1 MAGKSISSSLTIR
14 KRLMLW
20 TLGLVL
26 ILGTIE
32 VLLFSSLSIINIPQ
46 TIQEVIMQPTIIA
59 TSEPEVVNAPTGS
72 VEQAQSIVGVDQ
84 IQKAVQRQV
93 IRIAI
98 VTTLV
103 FVGIG
108 ILGASKVSQQAL
120 EPVLRLSKEVSE
132 IDETTLSKRVTPVG
146 ADDELMVM
154 TTSIN
159 RTLDRLE
166 TAFQTQEQFVLD
178 AAHELRTPLSII
190 RSNFEV
196 LENLP
201 QNAETERAGLSVSL
215 NRNVERMEVLVE
227 DLLFLAKGETQY
239 VSESI
244 NLAEIIGE
252 ICLDLDA
259 LAKVND
265 ISLNF
270 QTSENIILKGNS
282 VLIDRLFRNLIV
294 NAIQY
299 SDKDG
304 IVSISITRS
313 VDEAKVSITDNGVGI
328 NPDELPFIFDR
339 FYRCDHSRS
348 RAKGGSGLGLAT
360 VKHIANLYQATVEV
374 QSQPGE
380 GSTFI
385 VSFPNPNLS

>member
-166 TAFQTQEQFVLD
+166 TAIQTQEQFVLD

-201 QNAETERAGLSVSL
+201 QNAEAERAGLSVSL

-374 QSQPGE
+374 QSHPGE

>member
-1 MAGKSISSSLTIR
+1 MTGKSFSSSLTIR

-26 ILGTIE
+26 ILGIIQ
-32 VLLFSSLSIINIPQ
+32 VILFSSLSIINIPQ
-46 TIQEVIMQPTIIA
+46 TIQEVIMQPTLVGM
-59 TSEPEVVNAPTGS
+59 SKPEVVNTPASS
-72 VEQAQSIVGVDQ
+72 VGQAQSIVGADQ

-103 FVGIG
+103 FLGIG
-108 ILGASKVSQQAL
+108 ILGALKVSQQAL

-132 IDETTLSKRVTPVG
+132 VDETTLSKRVTSVG
-146 ADDELMVM
+146 ADDELLVM

-190 RSNFEV
+190 RSSFEV

-201 QNAETERAGLSVSL
+201 QDAEAERAGLSASL

-227 DLLFLAKGETQY
+227 DLLFLAKGENQY
-239 VSESI
+239 ASESI

-252 ICLDLDA
+252 ICLDLQT
-259 LAKVND
+259 LAKVNEV
-265 ISLNF
+265 SFNF
-270 QTSENIILKGNS
+270 QTTENIAFKGNS

-299 SDKDG
+299 SNKG
-304 IVSISITRS
+304 GTVSISIDRS
-313 VDEAKVSITDNGVGI
+313 LYEGKVSIADNGVGI
-328 NPDELPFIFDR
+328 HPDELPFIFDR
-339 FYRCDHSRS
+339 FYRCDQSRS
-348 RAKGGSGLGLAT
+348 RAKGGSGLGLAI
-360 VKHIANLYQATVEV
+360 VKHIANLYKATVVV

-385 VSFPNPNLS
+385 VSLPISD

>member
-1 MAGKSISSSLTIR
+1 MTGKSFSSSLTIR

-26 ILGTIE
+26 MLGIIQ
-32 VLLFSSLSIINIPQ
+32 VILFSSLSIINIPQ
-46 TIQEVIMQPTIIA
+46 TIQEVIMQPTLVGM
-59 TSEPEVVNAPTGS
+59 SEPEVVNTPASS
-72 VEQAQSIVGVDQ
+72 VGQAQSIVGADQ

-103 FVGIG
+103 FLGIG
-108 ILGASKVSQQAL
+108 ILGALKVSQKAL

-132 IDETTLSKRVTPVG
+132 VDETTLSKRVTSVG
-146 ADDELMVM
+146 ADDELLVM

-190 RSNFEV
+190 RSTFEV

-201 QNAETERAGLSVSL
+201 QDAEAERAGLSASL

-227 DLLFLAKGETQY
+227 DLLFLAKGENQY
-239 VSESI
+239 ASESI

-252 ICLDLDA
+252 ICLDLQT
-259 LAKVND
+259 LAKVNEV
-265 ISLNF
+265 SFTF
-270 QTSENIILKGNS
+270 QTSENIAFKGNS

-299 SDKDG
+299 SNKG
-304 IVSISITRS
+304 GTVSISIDRS
-313 VDEAKVSITDNGVGI
+313 LYEGKVSIADNGVGI
-328 NPDELPFIFDR
+328 HPDELPFIFDR
-339 FYRCDHSRS
+339 FYRCDQSRS
-348 RAKGGSGLGLAT
+348 RAKGGSGLGLAI

-385 VSFPNPNLS
+385 VSLPISG

>member
-1 MAGKSISSSLTIR
+1 MAGKSILSSLTIR

-20 TLGLVL
+20 TIGLVL
-26 ILGTIE
+26 ILGIIE
-32 VLLFSSLSIINIPQ
+32 VLLFSSLSIITIPQ
-46 TIQEVIMQPTIIA
+46 TIQEIIMQPTIVGM
-59 TSEPEVVNAPTGS
+59 SEPKVVNAPTSS
-72 VEQAQSIVGVDQ
+72 VGQAQSIVGADQ

-108 ILGASKVSQQAL
+108 ILGALKVGQQAL

-132 IDETTLSKRVTPVG
+132 VDETTLSKRVTPVG
-146 ADDELMVM
+146 ADDELMAM

-196 LENLP
+196 LGNLP
-201 QNAETERAGLSVSL
+201 QDAEAERAGLSASL

-227 DLLFLAKGETQY
+227 DLLFLAKGENQY

-252 ICLDLDA
+252 ICLDLAA

-270 QTSENIILKGNS
+270 QTSENIVLKGNS

-299 SDKDG
+299 SDKGG
-304 IVSISITRS
+304 IVSMSINQS
-313 VDEAKVSITDNGVGI
+313 LYEVKVSIADNGVGI

-339 FYRCDHSRS
+339 FYRCDPSRS
-348 RAKGGSGLGLAT
+348 RAKGGSGLGLAI

-385 VSFPNPNLS
+385 VSLPISD

>member
-1 MAGKSISSSLTIR
+1 MTGKSFSSSLTIR

-26 ILGTIE
+26 MLGIIQ
-32 VLLFSSLSIINIPQ
+32 VILFSSLSIINIPQ
-46 TIQEVIMQPTIIA
+46 TIQEVIMQPTLVGM
-59 TSEPEVVNAPTGS
+59 SEPEVVNTPASS
-72 VEQAQSIVGVDQ
+72 VGQAQSIVGADQ

-103 FVGIG
+103 FLGIG
-108 ILGASKVSQQAL
+108 ILGALKVSQKAL

-132 IDETTLSKRVTPVG
+132 LDETTLSKRVTSVG
-146 ADDELMVM
+146 ADDELLVM

-190 RSNFEV
+190 RSTFEV

-201 QNAETERAGLSVSL
+201 QDAEAERAGLSASL

-227 DLLFLAKGETQY
+227 DLLFLAKGENQY
-239 VSESI
+239 ASESI

-252 ICLDLDA
+252 ICLDLQT
-259 LAKVND
+259 LAKVNEV
-265 ISLNF
+265 SFTF
-270 QTSENIILKGNS
+270 QTSENIAFKGNS

-299 SDKDG
+299 SNKG
-304 IVSISITRS
+304 GTVSISIDRS
-313 VDEAKVSITDNGVGI
+313 LYEGKVSIADNGVGI
-328 NPDELPFIFDR
+328 HPDELPFIFDR
-339 FYRCDHSRS
+339 FYRCDQSRS
-348 RAKGGSGLGLAT
+348 RAKGGSGLGLAI

-385 VSFPNPNLS
+385 VSLPISG

>member
-1 MAGKSISSSLTIR
+1 MTGKSFSSSLTIR

-26 ILGTIE
+26 ILGIIQ
-32 VLLFSSLSIINIPQ
+32 VILFSSLSIINIPQ
-46 TIQEVIMQPTIIA
+46 TIQEVIMQPTLVGM
-59 TSEPEVVNAPTGS
+59 SKPEVVNTPASS
-72 VEQAQSIVGVDQ
+72 VGQAQSIVGADQ

-103 FVGIG
+103 FLGIG
-108 ILGASKVSQQAL
+108 ILGALKVSQQAL

-132 IDETTLSKRVTPVG
+132 VDETTLSKRVTSVG
-146 ADDELMVM
+146 ADDELLVM

-190 RSNFEV
+190 RSSFEV

-201 QNAETERAGLSVSL
+201 QDAEAERAGLSASL

-227 DLLFLAKGETQY
+227 DLLFLAKGENQY
-239 VSESI
+239 ASESI

-252 ICLDLDA
+252 ICLDLQT
-259 LAKVND
+259 LAKVNEV
-265 ISLNF
+265 SFNF
-270 QTSENIILKGNS
+270 QTTENIAFKGNS

-299 SDKDG
+299 SNKG
-304 IVSISITRS
+304 GTVSISIDRS
-313 VDEAKVSITDNGVGI
+313 LYEGKVSIADNGVGI
-328 NPDELPFIFDR
+328 HQDEIPYIFAR
-339 FYRCDHSRS
+339 FYRCDQSRS
-348 RAKGGSGLGLAT
+348 RAKGGSGLGLAI
-360 VKHIANLYQATVEV
+360 VKHIANLYKATVVV

-385 VSFPNPNLS
+385 VSLPISD

>member
-26 ILGTIE
+26 ILGIIQ

-46 TIQEVIMQPTIIA
+46 TIQEVIIQPTNIA
-59 TSEPEVVNAPTGS
+59 MSEPEVVNAPASS
-72 VEQAQSIVGVDQ
+72 VGQEQSRVAADQ

-93 IRIAI
+93 IRIAV

-108 ILGASKVSQQAL
+108 ILGALKVSQQAL

-146 ADDELMVM
+146 ADDELMAM
-154 TTSIN
+154 TASIN

-178 AAHELRTPLSII
+178 AAHELRTPLSVI

-201 QNAETERAGLSVSL
+201 QDAEAERAGLSASL

-227 DLLFLAKGETQY
+227 DLLFLAKGENQY

-252 ICLDLDA
+252 VCLDLQA

-265 ISLNF
+265 VSINF
-270 QTSENIILKGNS
+270 QTSENIVLKGSS

-299 SDKDG
+299 SDKGG
-304 IVSISITRS
+304 IVRIAINRS
-313 VDEAKVSITDNGVGI
+313 LYGVKVSIADDGVGI
-328 NPDELPFIFDR
+328 QPEELPLIFDR
-339 FYRCDHSRS
+339 FYRCDQSRS
-348 RAKGGSGLGLAT
+348 RAKGGSGLGLAI
-360 VKHIANLYQATVEV
+360 VKHIANLYQATVDV

-385 VSFPNPNLS
+385 VSLPNSY

>member
-1 MAGKSISSSLTIR
+1 MTGKSFSSSLTIR

-26 ILGTIE
+26 ILGIIQ
-32 VLLFSSLSIINIPQ
+32 VILFSSLSIINIPQ
-46 TIQEVIMQPTIIA
+46 TIQEVIIQPTLVGM
-59 TSEPEVVNAPTGS
+59 SKPEVVNTPASS
-72 VEQAQSIVGVDQ
+72 VGQAQSIVGADQ

-103 FVGIG
+103 FLGIG
-108 ILGASKVSQQAL
+108 ILGALKVSQQAL

-132 IDETTLSKRVTPVG
+132 VDETTLSKRVTSVG
-146 ADDELMVM
+146 ADDELLVM

-190 RSNFEV
+190 RSSFEV

-201 QNAETERAGLSVSL
+201 QDAEAERAGLSASL

-227 DLLFLAKGETQY
+227 DLLFLAKGENQY
-239 VSESI
+239 ASESI

-252 ICLDLDA
+252 ICLDLQT
-259 LAKVND
+259 LAKVNEV
-265 ISLNF
+265 SFNF
-270 QTSENIILKGNS
+270 QTTENIAFKGNS

-299 SDKDG
+299 SNKG
-304 IVSISITRS
+304 GTVSISIDRS
-313 VDEAKVSITDNGVGI
+313 LYEGKVSIADNGVGI
-328 NPDELPFIFDR
+328 HPDELPFIFDR
-339 FYRCDHSRS
+339 FYRCDQSRS
-348 RAKGGSGLGLAT
+348 RAKGGSGLGLAI
-360 VKHIANLYQATVEV
+360 VKHIANLYKATVVV

-385 VSFPNPNLS
+385 VSLPISD

>member
-1 MAGKSISSSLTIR
+1 MTGKSFSSSLTIR

-26 ILGTIE
+26 ILGIIQ
-32 VLLFSSLSIINIPQ
+32 VILFSSLSIINIPQ
-46 TIQEVIMQPTIIA
+46 TIQEVIMQPTLVGM
-59 TSEPEVVNAPTGS
+59 SKPEVVNTPASS
-72 VEQAQSIVGVDQ
+72 VGQAQSIVGADQ

-103 FVGIG
+103 FLGIG
-108 ILGASKVSQQAL
+108 ILGALKVSQQAL

-132 IDETTLSKRVTPVG
+132 VDETTLSKRVTSVG
-146 ADDELMVM
+146 ADDELLVM

-190 RSNFEV
+190 RSSFEV

-201 QNAETERAGLSVSL
+201 QDAEAERAGLSASL

-227 DLLFLAKGETQY
+227 DLLFLAKGENQY
-239 VSESI
+239 ASESI

-252 ICLDLDA
+252 ICLDLQT
-259 LAKVND
+259 LAKVNEV
-265 ISLNF
+265 SFNF
-270 QTSENIILKGNS
+270 QTTENIAFKGTS

-299 SDKDG
+299 SNKG
-304 IVSISITRS
+304 GTVSISIDRS
-313 VDEAKVSITDNGVGI
+313 LYEGKVSIADNGVGI
-328 NPDELPFIFDR
+328 HPDELPFIFDR
-339 FYRCDHSRS
+339 FYRCDQSRS
-348 RAKGGSGLGLAT
+348 RAKGGSGLGLSI
-360 VKHIANLYQATVEV
+360 VKHIANLYKATVVV

-385 VSFPNPNLS
+385 VSLPISD

>member
-1 MAGKSISSSLTIR
+1 MAGKSITSSLTIR

-26 ILGTIE
+26 ILGIIQ

-46 TIQEVIMQPTIIA
+46 TIQEVIIQPTNIA
-59 TSEPEVVNAPTGS
+59 MIEPEGVNTPAS
-72 VEQAQSIVGVDQ
+72 NVAQERSRVDADQ

-93 IRIAI
+93 IRIAV

-108 ILGASKVSQQAL
+108 ILGALKVSQQAL

-146 ADDELMVM
+146 ADDELMAM
-154 TTSIN
+154 TASIN

-178 AAHELRTPLSII
+178 AAHELRTPLSVI

-201 QNAETERAGLSVSL
+201 QDAEAERAGLSASL

-227 DLLFLAKGETQY
+227 DLLFLAKGENQY

-252 ICLDLDA
+252 VCLDLQA

-265 ISLNF
+265 VSINF
-270 QTSENIILKGNS
+270 QTSENIVLKGSS

-299 SDKDG
+299 SDKGG
-304 IVSISITRS
+304 IVRIAINRS
-313 VDEAKVSITDNGVGI
+313 LYGVKVSIADDGVGI
-328 NPDELPFIFDR
+328 QPEELPLIFDR
-339 FYRCDHSRS
+339 FYRCDQSRS
-348 RAKGGSGLGLAT
+348 RAKGGSGLGLAI
-360 VKHIANLYQATVEV
+360 VKHIANLYQATVDV

-385 VSFPNPNLS
+385 VSLPNSY

>member
-1 MAGKSISSSLTIR
+1 MAGKSILSSLTIR

-20 TLGLVL
+20 TIGLVL
-26 ILGTIE
+26 ILGIIE
-32 VLLFSSLSIINIPQ
+32 VLLFSSLSIITIPQ
-46 TIQEVIMQPTIIA
+46 TIQEIIMQPTIVGM
-59 TSEPEVVNAPTGS
+59 SEPEVVNAPTSS
-72 VEQAQSIVGVDQ
+72 VGQAQSIVDADQ

-108 ILGASKVSQQAL
+108 ILGALKVSQQAL

-132 IDETTLSKRVTPVG
+132 VDETTLSKRVTPVG
-146 ADDELMVM
+146 ADDELMAM

-196 LENLP
+196 LGNLP
-201 QNAETERAGLSVSL
+201 QDAEAERAGLSASL

-227 DLLFLAKGETQY
+227 DLLFLAKGENQY

-252 ICLDLDA
+252 ICLDLAA

-270 QTSENIILKGNS
+270 QTSENIVLKGNS

-299 SDKDG
+299 SDKGG
-304 IVSISITRS
+304 IVSMSINQS
-313 VDEAKVSITDNGVGI
+313 LYEVKVSIADNGVGI

-339 FYRCDHSRS
+339 FYRCDPSRS
-348 RAKGGSGLGLAT
+348 RAKGGSGLGLAI

-385 VSFPNPNLS
+385 VSLPISD

>member
-1 MAGKSISSSLTIR
+1 MTGKSFSSSLTIR

-26 ILGTIE
+26 MLGIIQ
-32 VLLFSSLSIINIPQ
+32 VILFSSLSIINIPQ
-46 TIQEVIMQPTIIA
+46 TIQEVIMQPTLVGM
-59 TSEPEVVNAPTGS
+59 SEPEVVNTPASS
-72 VEQAQSIVGVDQ
+72 VGQAQSIVGADQ

-103 FVGIG
+103 FLGIG
-108 ILGASKVSQQAL
+108 ILGALKVSQKAL

-132 IDETTLSKRVTPVG
+132 VDETTLSKRVTSVG
-146 ADDELMVM
+146 ADDELLVM

-190 RSNFEV
+190 RSTFEV

-201 QNAETERAGLSVSL
+201 QDAEAERAGLSASL

-227 DLLFLAKGETQY
+227 DLLFLAKGENQY
-239 VSESI
+239 ASESI

-252 ICLDLDA
+252 ICLDLQT
-259 LAKVND
+259 LAKVNEV
-265 ISLNF
+265 SFTF
-270 QTSENIILKGNS
+270 QTSENIAFKGNS

-299 SDKDG
+299 SNKG
-304 IVSISITRS
+304 GTVSISIDRS
-313 VDEAKVSITDNGVGI
+313 LYEGKVSIADNGVGI
-328 NPDELPFIFDR
+328 HPDELPFIFDR

-348 RAKGGSGLGLAT
+348 RAKGGSGLGLAI

-385 VSFPNPNLS
+385 VSLPISG

>member
-1 MAGKSISSSLTIR
+1 MTGKSFSSSLTIR

-26 ILGTIE
+26 ILGIIQ
-32 VLLFSSLSIINIPQ
+32 VILFSSLSIINIPQ
-46 TIQEVIMQPTIIA
+46 TIQEVIMQPTLVGM
-59 TSEPEVVNAPTGS
+59 SKPEVVNTPASS
-72 VEQAQSIVGVDQ
+72 VGQAQSIVGADQ

-103 FVGIG
+103 FLGIG
-108 ILGASKVSQQAL
+108 ILGALKVSQQAL

-132 IDETTLSKRVTPVG
+132 VDETTLSKRVTSVG
-146 ADDELMVM
+146 ADDELLVM

-190 RSNFEV
+190 RSSFEV

-201 QNAETERAGLSVSL
+201 QDAEAERAGLSASL

-227 DLLFLAKGETQY
+227 DLLFLAKGENQY
-239 VSESI
+239 ASESI

-252 ICLDLDA
+252 ICLDLQT
-259 LAKVND
+259 LAKVNEV
-265 ISLNF
+265 SFNF
-270 QTSENIILKGNS
+270 QTTENIAFKGNS

-299 SDKDG
+299 SNKG
-304 IVSISITRS
+304 GTVSISIDRS
-313 VDEAKVSITDNGVGI
+313 LYEGKVSIADNGVGI
-328 NPDELPFIFDR
+328 HPDELPFIFDR
-339 FYRCDHSRS
+339 FYRCDQSRS
-348 RAKGGSGLGLAT
+348 RAKGGSGLGLSI
-360 VKHIANLYQATVEV
+360 VKHIANLYKATVVV

-385 VSFPNPNLS
+385 VSLPISD

>member
-1 MAGKSISSSLTIR
+1 
-14 KRLMLW
+14 MLW

-26 ILGTIE
+26 ILGIIQ
-32 VLLFSSLSIINIPQ
+32 VILFSSLSIINIPQ
-46 TIQEVIMQPTIIA
+46 TIQEVIMQPTLVGM
-59 TSEPEVVNAPTGS
+59 SKPEVVNTPASS
-72 VEQAQSIVGVDQ
+72 VGQAQSIVGADQ

-103 FVGIG
+103 FLGIG
-108 ILGASKVSQQAL
+108 ILGALKVSQQAL

-132 IDETTLSKRVTPVG
+132 VDETTLSKRVTSVG
-146 ADDELMVM
+146 ADDELLVM

-190 RSNFEV
+190 RSSFEV

-201 QNAETERAGLSVSL
+201 QDAEAERAGLSASL

-227 DLLFLAKGETQY
+227 DLLFLAKGENQY
-239 VSESI
+239 ASESI

-252 ICLDLDA
+252 ICLDLQT
-259 LAKVND
+259 LAKVNEV
-265 ISLNF
+265 SFNF
-270 QTSENIILKGNS
+270 QTTENIAFKGNS

-299 SDKDG
+299 SNKG
-304 IVSISITRS
+304 GTVSISIDRS
-313 VDEAKVSITDNGVGI
+313 LYEGKVSIADNGVGI
-328 NPDELPFIFDR
+328 HPDELPFIFDR
-339 FYRCDHSRS
+339 FYRCDQSRS
-348 RAKGGSGLGLAT
+348 RAKGGSGLGLSI
-360 VKHIANLYQATVEV
+360 VKHIANLYKATVVV

-385 VSFPNPNLS
+385 VSLPISD

>member
-1 MAGKSISSSLTIR
+1 MAGKSILSSLTIR

-20 TLGLVL
+20 TIGLVL
-26 ILGTIE
+26 ILGIIE
-32 VLLFSSLSIINIPQ
+32 VLLFSSLSIITIPQ
-46 TIQEVIMQPTIIA
+46 TIQEIIMQPTIVGM
-59 TSEPEVVNAPTGS
+59 SEPKVVNAPTSS
-72 VEQAQSIVGVDQ
+72 VGQAQSIVGADQ

-108 ILGASKVSQQAL
+108 ILGALKVSQQAL

-132 IDETTLSKRVTPVG
+132 VDETTLSKRVTPVG
-146 ADDELMVM
+146 ADDELMAM

-196 LENLP
+196 LGNLP
-201 QNAETERAGLSVSL
+201 QDAEAERAGLSASL

-227 DLLFLAKGETQY
+227 DLLFLAKGENQY

-252 ICLDLDA
+252 ICLDLAA

-270 QTSENIILKGNS
+270 QTSENIVLKGNS

-299 SDKDG
+299 SDKGG
-304 IVSISITRS
+304 IVSMSINQS
-313 VDEAKVSITDNGVGI
+313 LYEVKVSIADNGVGI

-339 FYRCDHSRS
+339 FYRCDPSRS
-348 RAKGGSGLGLAT
+348 RAKGGSGLGLAI

-385 VSFPNPNLS
+385 VSLPISD

>member
-1 MAGKSISSSLTIR
+1 MTGKSFSSSLTIR

-26 ILGTIE
+26 ILGIIQ
-32 VLLFSSLSIINIPQ
+32 VILFSSLSIINIPQ
-46 TIQEVIMQPTIIA
+46 TIQEVIMLPTLVGM
-59 TSEPEVVNAPTGS
+59 SKPEVVNTPASS
-72 VEQAQSIVGVDQ
+72 VGQAQSIVGADQ

-103 FVGIG
+103 FLGIG
-108 ILGASKVSQQAL
+108 ILGALKVSQQAL

-132 IDETTLSKRVTPVG
+132 VDETTLSKRVTSVG
-146 ADDELMVM
+146 ADDELLVM

-190 RSNFEV
+190 RSSFEV

-201 QNAETERAGLSVSL
+201 QDAEAERAGLSASL

-227 DLLFLAKGETQY
+227 DLLFLAKGENQY
-239 VSESI
+239 ASESI

-252 ICLDLDA
+252 ICLDLQT
-259 LAKVND
+259 LAKVNEV
-265 ISLNF
+265 SFNF
-270 QTSENIILKGNS
+270 QTTENIAFKGNS

-299 SDKDG
+299 SNKG
-304 IVSISITRS
+304 GTVSISIDRS
-313 VDEAKVSITDNGVGI
+313 LYEGKVSIADNGVGI
-328 NPDELPFIFDR
+328 HPDELPFIFDR
-339 FYRCDHSRS
+339 FYRCDQSRS
-348 RAKGGSGLGLAT
+348 RAKGGSGLGLAI
-360 VKHIANLYQATVEV
+360 VKHIANLYKATVVV

-385 VSFPNPNLS
+385 VSLPISD

>member
-1 MAGKSISSSLTIR
+1 MAGKSILSSLTIR

-20 TLGLVL
+20 TIGLVL
-26 ILGTIE
+26 ILGIIE
-32 VLLFSSLSIINIPQ
+32 VLLFSSLSIITIPQ
-46 TIQEVIMQPTIIA
+46 TIQEIIMQPTIVGM
-59 TSEPEVVNAPTGS
+59 SEPKVVNAPTSS
-72 VEQAQSIVGVDQ
+72 VGQAQSIVDADQ

-108 ILGASKVSQQAL
+108 ILGALKVGQQAL

-132 IDETTLSKRVTPVG
+132 VDETTLSKRVTPVG
-146 ADDELMVM
+146 ADDELMAM

-196 LENLP
+196 LGNLP
-201 QNAETERAGLSVSL
+201 QDAEAERAGLSASL

-227 DLLFLAKGETQY
+227 DLLFLAKGENQY

-252 ICLDLDA
+252 ICLDLAA

-270 QTSENIILKGNS
+270 QTSENIVLKGNS

-299 SDKDG
+299 SDKGG
-304 IVSISITRS
+304 IVSISINQS
-313 VDEAKVSITDNGVGI
+313 LYEVKVSIADNGVGI

-339 FYRCDHSRS
+339 FYRCDPSRS
-348 RAKGGSGLGLAT
+348 RAKGGSGLGLAI

-385 VSFPNPNLS
+385 VSLPISD

>member
-1 MAGKSISSSLTIR
+1 MAGKSITSSLTIR

-26 ILGTIE
+26 ILGIIQ

-46 TIQEVIMQPTIIA
+46 TIQEVIIQPTNIA
-59 TSEPEVVNAPTGS
+59 MIEPGGVNAPASS
-72 VEQAQSIVGVDQ
+72 VAQEQSRVDADQ

-93 IRIAI
+93 IRIAV

-108 ILGASKVSQQAL
+108 ILGALKVSQQAL

-146 ADDELMVM
+146 ADDELMAM

-178 AAHELRTPLSII
+178 AAHELRTPLSVI

-201 QNAETERAGLSVSL
+201 QDAEAERAGLSSSL

-227 DLLFLAKGETQY
+227 DLLFLAKGENQY

-252 ICLDLDA
+252 VCLDLQA

-265 ISLNF
+265 VSINF
-270 QTSENIILKGNS
+270 QTSENIVLKGSS

-299 SDKDG
+299 SDKGG
-304 IVSISITRS
+304 IVRIAINRS
-313 VDEAKVSITDNGVGI
+313 LYGVKVSIADDGVGI
-328 NPDELPFIFDR
+328 QPEELPLIFDR
-339 FYRCDHSRS
+339 FYRCDQSRS
-348 RAKGGSGLGLAT
+348 RAKGGSGLGLAI

-385 VSFPNPNLS
+385 VSLPNSY

>member
-1 MAGKSISSSLTIR
+1 M
-14 KRLMLW
+14 
-20 TLGLVL
+20 
-26 ILGTIE
+26 
-32 VLLFSSLSIINIPQ
+32 
-46 TIQEVIMQPTIIA
+46 
-59 TSEPEVVNAPTGS
+59 SEPEVVNAPASS
-72 VEQAQSIVGVDQ
+72 VGQEQSRVAADQ

-93 IRIAI
+93 IRIAV

-108 ILGASKVSQQAL
+108 ILGALKVSQQAL

-146 ADDELMVM
+146 ADDELMAM
-154 TTSIN
+154 TASIN

-178 AAHELRTPLSII
+178 AAHELRTPLSVI

-201 QNAETERAGLSVSL
+201 QDAEAERAGLSSSL

-227 DLLFLAKGETQY
+227 DLLFLAKGENQY

-252 ICLDLDA
+252 VCLDLQA

-265 ISLNF
+265 VSINF
-270 QTSENIILKGNS
+270 QTSENIVLKGSS

-299 SDKDG
+299 SDKGG
-304 IVSISITRS
+304 IVRIAINRS
-313 VDEAKVSITDNGVGI
+313 LYGVKVSIADDGVGI
-328 NPDELPFIFDR
+328 QPEELPLIFDR
-339 FYRCDHSRS
+339 FYRCDQSRS
-348 RAKGGSGLGLAT
+348 RAKGGSGLGLAI
-360 VKHIANLYQATVEV
+360 VKHIANLYQATVDV

-385 VSFPNPNLS
+385 VSLPNSY

>member
-1 MAGKSISSSLTIR
+1 
-14 KRLMLW
+14 MLW

-26 ILGTIE
+26 ILGIIQ
-32 VLLFSSLSIINIPQ
+32 VILFSSLSIINIPQ
-46 TIQEVIMQPTIIA
+46 TIQEVIMLPTLVGM
-59 TSEPEVVNAPTGS
+59 SKPEVVNTPASS
-72 VEQAQSIVGVDQ
+72 VGQAQSIVGADQ

-103 FVGIG
+103 FLGIG
-108 ILGASKVSQQAL
+108 ILGALKVSQQAL

-132 IDETTLSKRVTPVG
+132 VDETTLSKRVTSVG
-146 ADDELMVM
+146 ADDELLVM

-190 RSNFEV
+190 RSSFEV

-201 QNAETERAGLSVSL
+201 QDAEAERAGLSASL

-227 DLLFLAKGETQY
+227 DLLFLAKGENQY
-239 VSESI
+239 ASESI

-252 ICLDLDA
+252 ICLDLQT
-259 LAKVND
+259 LAKVNEV
-265 ISLNF
+265 SFNF
-270 QTSENIILKGNS
+270 QTTENIAFKGNS

-299 SDKDG
+299 SNKG
-304 IVSISITRS
+304 GTVSISIDRS
-313 VDEAKVSITDNGVGI
+313 LYEGKVSIADNGVGI
-328 NPDELPFIFDR
+328 HPDELPFIFDR
-339 FYRCDHSRS
+339 FYRCDQSRS
-348 RAKGGSGLGLAT
+348 RAKGGSGLGLAI
-360 VKHIANLYQATVEV
+360 VKHIANLYKATVVV

-385 VSFPNPNLS
+385 VSLPISD

>member
-26 ILGTIE
+26 ILGIIQ
-32 VLLFSSLSIINIPQ
+32 VFLFSSLSIINIPQ
-46 TIQEVIMQPTIIA
+46 TVQKVIMQPTLVGM
-59 TSEPEVVNAPTGS
+59 SEPEVVNAPTNSIG
-72 VEQAQSIVGVDQ
+72 QTQSIVAADQ

-93 IRIAI
+93 IRIAV

-108 ILGASKVSQQAL
+108 ILGALKVSQQAL

-132 IDETTLSKRVTPVG
+132 INETNLSKRITPVG
-146 ADDELMVM
+146 ADDELMAM

-159 RTLDRLE
+159 RTLERLE

-178 AAHELRTPLSII
+178 AAHELRTPLSVI

-196 LENLP
+196 LACLP
-201 QNAETERAGLSVSL
+201 QEAEAERAGLSASL
-215 NRNVERMEVLVE
+215 NRNVERMEDLVE
-227 DLLFLAKGETQY
+227 DLLFLAKGKNQY

-252 ICLDLDA
+252 ICLGLQA
-259 LAKVND
+259 FAKVND
-265 ISLNF
+265 VSLNF
-270 QTSENIILKGNS
+270 QTYENLVLKGNN

-299 SDKDG
+299 SNKGG
-304 IVSISITRS
+304 IVSISINRS
-313 VDEAKVSITDNGVGI
+313 LYEGKVSIADNGVGI
-328 NPDELPFIFDR
+328 HPDELPFIFDR

-348 RAKGGSGLGLAT
+348 RAKGGSGLGLAI

-374 QSQPGE
+374 HSQPGE

-385 VSFPNPNLS
+385 VSLPYSY